1 MEDVNLCV
9 IAESSV
15 TGFGAR
21 GGLQMCHPGQ
31 GICCLLCFESS
42 ISAFASLPE
51 EEDEDEFGNV
61 ASAPARG
68 CPSVWP
74 CIPKSPPHFP
84 RSPCSLCSVCSQ
96 PSPLPDFH
104 PVFYPLRSP
113 PISAGSLWVNPYFLN
128 IWLPLMHLP
137 SEQYEPSPFLFPV
150 FPKLRYTGSSP
161 GPITFPPLPFPQVC
175 RAGIEPSPCPRKC
188 GTVRTALPSFNP
200 RLGILAPCLWD
211 CLVGVTASLGSRI
224 RAKVR
229 TGTEIKPSSGSCRAY
244 RAVGWGLGTLV
255 SACGTG
261 LG

>member
-21 GGLQMCHPGQ
+21 GGLQMCHPGR

-51 EEDEDEFGNV
+51 EEEDEFGNA

-104 PVFYPLRSP
+104 PVFCPLHSP
-113 PISAGSLWVNPYFLN
+113 PPPPLALCGLIPIFSTSGSLSCICHQSNMSLPRFSSQYSQSSATQARAAVPSHSHPCLSHRSAG
-128 IWLPLMHLP
+128 
-137 SEQYEPSPFLFPV
+137 
-150 FPKLRYTGSSP
+150 P
-161 GPITFPPLPFPQVC
+161 GL
-175 RAGIEPSPCPRKC
+175 S
-188 GTVRTALPSFNP
+188 
-200 RLGILAPCLWD
+200 RLH
-211 CLVGVTASLGSRI
+211 VLGNV
-224 RAKVR
+224 AQ
-229 TGTEIKPSSGSCRAY
+229 
-244 RAVGWGLGTLV
+244 
-255 SACGTG
+255 
-261 LG
+261 

>member
-1 MEDVNLCV
+1 MSLG
-9 IAESSV
+9 
-15 TGFGAR
+15 TW
-21 GGLQMCHPGQ
+21 
-31 GICCLLCFESS
+31 LLLLHE
-42 ISAFASLPE
+42 
-51 EEDEDEFGNV
+51 V
-61 ASAPARG
+61 A
-68 CPSVWP
+68 
-74 CIPKSPPHFP
+74 
-84 RSPCSLCSVCSQ
+84 
-96 PSPLPDFH
+96 
-104 PVFYPLRSP
+104 PVFGRVFPNLHHISPVPRAPCAPCAPSHLRF
-113 PISAGSLWVNPYFLN
+113 PISIPCFTPCVLPPSLLALPWVNPYFLN

-211 CLVGVTASLGSRI
+211 CLVGVTAPLGSRI

-244 RAVGWGLGTLV
+244 RAVGWGLEHPGL
-255 SACGTG
+255 CPWQG
-261 LG
+261 LGMRRALISNPKQSMIP